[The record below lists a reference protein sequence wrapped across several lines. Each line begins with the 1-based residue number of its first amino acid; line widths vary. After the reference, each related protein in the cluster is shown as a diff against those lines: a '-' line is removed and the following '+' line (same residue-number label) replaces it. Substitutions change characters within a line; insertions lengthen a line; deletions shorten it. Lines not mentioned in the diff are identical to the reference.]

1 MFQISKRSMGAFE
14 REASQSSQLAMAAHY
29 RDFFPWHTRAWGPEA
44 TAKVLE
50 HGCERAAR
58 YGFKTRR
65 DVCLYLTLLP
75 LLGSWFDE
83 DAQLPW
89 AGQILADKD
98 RSPQIDHLASRALSH
113 VVRVQGSDY
122 GEFLAAL
129 TTARKELAGL
139 LEDRTIA
146 DGRTHVRV
154 MLRRLWPRKYEAH
167 KVSTLI
173 QEGLVRA
180 SEHRLNNRRGQFL
193 VIALMFLF
201 GTGFDRDPQFPTF
214 AESVKLGPDA
224 LQIATLEVLERWIAA
239 SHEGGH
245 HAEW

>member
-1 MFQISKRSMGAFE
+1 MFRISNRSMKAFE
-14 REASQSSQLAMAAHY
+14 RESSHSSQLAMVAHY
-29 RDFFPWHTRAWGPEA
+29 RDFFPWHTRAWGPET
-44 TAKVLE
+44 TAKVIE
-50 HGCERAAR
+50 HGHERAAR
-58 YGFKTRR
+58 YDFETRC

-83 DAQLPW
+83 DAQIPW
-89 AGQILADKD
+89 ASQILMHKD
-98 RSPQIDHLASRALSH
+98 RSPRIDHLASRALSY

-129 TTARKELAGL
+129 MMARKELVGF

-146 DGRTHVRV
+146 DGRTHARA

-180 SEHRLNNRRGQFL
+180 NEHRLNNRRGQLL

-214 AESVKLGPDA
+214 AESVKIGPDA
-224 LQIATLEVLERWIAA
+224 LQLAMLEVLERWIAA
-239 SHEGGH
+239 SHEGGN
-245 HAEW
+245 HA

>member
-1 MFQISKRSMGAFE
+1 MFQISKRSMATFE
-14 REASQSSQLAMAAHY
+14 RESSHSSQLAMATHY
-29 RDFFPWHTRAWGPEA
+29 RDFFPWHSRAWGPEA

-50 HGCERAAR
+50 HGREQAAR
-58 YGFKTRR
+58 HGFETRR

-75 LLGSWFDE
+75 LLGSWFDK

-89 AGQILADKD
+89 AGQILADEN
-98 RSPQIDHLASRALSH
+98 RSVRAHHLASRALSH

-122 GEFLAAL
+122 GKFLAAL
-129 TTARKELAGL
+129 TTASKELVGL

-146 DGRTHVRV
+146 DGRTHARA

-173 QEGLVRA
+173 HEGLVRA
-180 SEHRLNNRRGQFL
+180 SEHRLNNRRGQLL

-201 GTGFDRDPQFPTF
+201 GTGFDRDPQFPAF